1 MRLVKQREEY
11 IYQEPTIIGA
21 FKMVEL
27 AGRISYK
34 SEDKI
39 TEDSWLKFAK
49 MLKEKG
55 HLSPFEF
62 GTIYLTIE
70 VGSPLY
76 DEDYIEKMD
85 SILFYGNNPFS
96 KTIEEPN
103 EDKTGRFYYI
113 TTNLRVLLENN
124 RLYDLKYST
133 EIINHLPRYC
143 FRLILSRDISHEF
156 VRHRSMSLMQESSRY
171 CNYSKGKFNNECTF
185 IIPVWLEH
193 ELKGGSYNDDSNKIA
208 DIDNQ
213 TTRNFLFSLS
223 DSEEYYF
230 DLIRDGWQ
238 PQQARQVLPN
248 ALKTELM
255 MCGFESDWHHFFD
268 LRCSPAAH
276 PSARQLAE
284 AIREDFNTIKNE
296 KATV

>member
-27 AGRISYK
+27 AGRVSYK

-49 MLKEKG
+49 MLKEKE

-133 EIINHLPRYC
+133 EIIKHLPRYC
-143 FRLILSRDISHEF
+143 FKLILSRDISHEF
-156 VRHRSMSLMQESSRY
+156 VRHRAFSFMQESTRY
-171 CNYSKGKFNNECTF
+171 CNYSSGKFDNQCTF
-185 IIPVWLEH
+185 IIPSWTSLNEGECYAVYPDCPDA
-193 ELKGGSYNDDSNKIA
+193 S
-208 DIDNQ
+208 
-213 TTRNFLFSLS
+213 FLHSLLDAES
-223 DSEEYYF
+223 YYF
-230 DLIRDGWQ
+230 DLLKEGWK

-255 MCGFESDWHHFFD
+255 MCGFESDWYHFFD

-276 PSARQLAE
+276 PSAKQLAE
-284 AIREDFNTIKNE
+284 AIRKDFNTIKNE

>member
-1 MRLVKQREEY
+1 MRLIKQREEY

-21 FKMVEL
+21 FKLVEA
-27 AGRISYK
+27 AGRVSYK

-62 GTIYLTIE
+62 GTVYLTFE
-70 VGSPLY
+70 VNSPVY
-76 DEDYIEKMD
+76 EEFYIDKT
-85 SILFYGNNPFS
+85 IAVLFYKQNPYSKVVQKNN
-96 KTIEEPN
+96 T
-103 EDKTGRFYYI
+103 TGTGYIYHI
-113 TTNLRVLLENN
+113 TTNLRVIIEHQRWSDLEYIVEPSYHE
-124 RLYDLKYST
+124 R
-133 EIINHLPRYC
+133 RYC

-156 VRHRSMSLMQESSRY
+156 VRHRSMSLLQESSRY
-171 CNYSKGKFNNECTF
+171 CNYSHGKFGKQCTY
-185 IIPVWLEH
+185 IIPVWLES
-193 ELKGGSYNDDSNKIA
+193 ELKEGVYDDIS

-213 TTRNFLFSLS
+213 VTRNFLFSLS

-230 DLIRDGWQ
+230 DLLRDGWQ

-255 MCGFESDWHHFFD
+255 MCGFESDWNYFFD

-284 AIREDFNTIKNE
+284 AIKEDFNNIKDEKTTI
-296 KATV
+296 

>member
-1 MRLVKQREEY
+1 MRLIKQREEY

-27 AGRISYK
+27 AGRVSYK

-49 MLKEKG
+49 TLKEKG

-85 SILFYGNNPFS
+85 SILFYRNNPFS

-133 EIINHLPRYC
+133 EIIKHLPRYC

-156 VRHRSMSLMQESSRY
+156 VRHRAFSFLQESTRY
-171 CNYSKGKFNNECTF
+171 CNYNSSKFDNNVTF
-185 IIPVWLEH
+185 VIPAWMTNVLREGTYNESIPDKIDITDPIIQTFLNS
-193 ELKGGSYNDDSNKIA
+193 LLDDES
-208 DIDNQ
+208 
-213 TTRNFLFSLS
+213 
-223 DSEEYYF
+223 YYF
-230 DLIRDGWQ
+230 DLLNYGWK

-255 MCGFESDWHHFFD
+255 MCGFESDWYHFFD
-268 LRCSPAAH
+268 LRCFPTAH
-276 PSARQLAE
+276 PSAKQLAE
-284 AIREDFNTIKNE
+284 AIRKDFNTIKNE

>member
-1 MRLVKQREEY
+1 
-11 IYQEPTIIGA
+11 
-21 FKMVEL
+21 
-27 AGRISYK
+27 
-34 SEDKI
+34 
-39 TEDSWLKFAK
+39 

-133 EIINHLPRYC
+133 EIIKHLPRYC
-143 FRLILSRDISHEF
+143 FRLTLSRDISHEF

-171 CNYSKGKFNNECTF
+171 CNYSHGKFGKQCAF
-185 IIPVWLEH
+185 IIPVWLES
-193 ELKGGSYNDDSNKIA
+193 ELKEGVYDDIS

-213 TTRNFLFSLS
+213 TARNFLFSLS

-230 DLIRDGWQ
+230 DLLRDGWQ
-238 PQQARQVLPN
+238 SQQARQVLPN

-255 MCGFESDWHHFFD
+255 MCGFESDWNHFFD

-284 AIREDFNTIKNE
+284 NIREDFNNIKNE
-296 KATV
+296 KTII

>member
-27 AGRISYK
+27 AGRVSYK

-62 GTIYLTIE
+62 GTIYLTFEID
-70 VGSPLY
+70 SPVY
-76 DEDYIEKMD
+76 EPYYIELTNTV
-85 SILFYGNNPFS
+85 LFYKRNPYSKVIEKVNKKGTGN
-96 KTIEEPN
+96 I
-103 EDKTGRFYYI
+103 YYI
-113 TTNLRVLLENN
+113 TTNLRVIFEHL
-124 RLYDLKYST
+124 RLGDLKYVVEPT
-133 EIINHLPRYC
+133 CHYRRHC
-143 FRLILSRDISHEF
+143 FKLTLSRDISHEF

-171 CNYSKGKFNNECTF
+171 CNYTKGRFDNQCTF
-185 IIPVWLEH
+185 IIPVWLES
-193 ELKGGSYNDDSNKIA
+193 ELKEGVYDDIS

-213 TTRNFLFSLS
+213 VTRNFLFSLC

-268 LRCSPAAH
+268 LRCSLAAH

>member
-1 MRLVKQREEY
+1 MRLVKQKEEY

-70 VGSPLY
+70 LNSPLY
-76 DEDYIEKMD
+76 DRYYIKNAD
-85 SILFYGNNPFS
+85 TIGFYRHNKFS
-96 KTIEEPN
+96 KVVEKNNISNTSKI
-103 EDKTGRFYYI
+103 YYI
-113 TTNLRVLLENN
+113 TTNLRVILENK
-124 RLYDLKYST
+124 RLDDLQFIVEPTLHKR
-133 EIINHLPRYC
+133 RYC

-156 VRHRSMSLMQESSRY
+156 VRHRAFSFMQESTRY
-171 CNYSKGKFNNECTF
+171 CNYSSGKFDNQCTF
-185 IIPVWLEH
+185 IIPSWTSLNVGECYAVY
-193 ELKGGSYNDDSNKIA
+193 SDCQDA
-208 DIDNQ
+208 
-213 TTRNFLFSLS
+213 TFLHSLLDAES
-223 DSEEYYF
+223 YYF
-230 DLIRDGWQ
+230 DLLKEGWK

-255 MCGFESDWHHFFD
+255 MCGFEKDWYHFFE

-284 AIREDFNTIKNE
+284 AIREDFNNIKDE

>member
-133 EIINHLPRYC
+133 EIIKHLPRYC

-156 VRHRSMSLMQESSRY
+156 VRHRSINIL
-171 CNYSKGKFNNECTF
+171 
-185 IIPVWLEH
+185 V
-193 ELKGGSYNDDSNKIA
+193 A
-208 DIDNQ
+208 
-213 TTRNFLFSLS
+213 
-223 DSEEYYF
+223 
-230 DLIRDGWQ
+230 
-238 PQQARQVLPN
+238 
-248 ALKTELM
+248 
-255 MCGFESDWHHFFD
+255 
-268 LRCSPAAH
+268 
-276 PSARQLAE
+276 
-284 AIREDFNTIKNE
+284 
-296 KATV
+296 

>member
-27 AGRISYK
+27 AGRVSYK

-62 GTIYLTIE
+62 GTIYLTIK
-70 VGSPLY
+70 VDSPLY
-76 DEDYIEKMD
+76 DEDYVEKMD
-85 SILFYGNNPFS
+85 SVLFYRNNPFS

-103 EDKTGRFYYI
+103 EHKTGRFYYI

-133 EIINHLPRYC
+133 EIIKHLPRYC

-156 VRHRSMSLMQESSRY
+156 VRHRSINIL
-171 CNYSKGKFNNECTF
+171 
-185 IIPVWLEH
+185 V
-193 ELKGGSYNDDSNKIA
+193 A
-208 DIDNQ
+208 
-213 TTRNFLFSLS
+213 
-223 DSEEYYF
+223 
-230 DLIRDGWQ
+230 
-238 PQQARQVLPN
+238 
-248 ALKTELM
+248 
-255 MCGFESDWHHFFD
+255 
-268 LRCSPAAH
+268 
-276 PSARQLAE
+276 
-284 AIREDFNTIKNE
+284 
-296 KATV
+296 

>member
-1 MRLVKQREEY
+1 MRLIKQREKY

-70 VGSPLY
+70 VDSPVY
-76 DEDYIEKMD
+76 DADYISKI
-85 SILFYGNNPFS
+85 SSVHFYQKNPYS
-96 KTIEEPN
+96 KVITEASRTST
-103 EDKTGRFYYI
+103 KTRYYI
-113 TTNLRVLLENN
+113 TTNLRVLIENDE
-124 RLYDLKYST
+124 LDDLIYVT
-133 EIINHLPRYC
+133 EITKHLPRYC

-156 VRHRSMSLMQESSRY
+156 VRHRSMSLLQESSRY
-171 CNYSKGKFNNECTF
+171 CNYSHGKFGKQCTF
-185 IIPVWLEH
+185 IIPVWLES
-193 ELKGGSYNDDSNKIA
+193 ELKEGVYDDIS

-213 TTRNFLFSLS
+213 TTRNFLFSLC

-255 MCGFESDWHHFFD
+255 MCGFESDWNHFFE

-284 AIREDFNTIKNE
+284 KIREDFNNIKNE
-296 KATV
+296 KEVI